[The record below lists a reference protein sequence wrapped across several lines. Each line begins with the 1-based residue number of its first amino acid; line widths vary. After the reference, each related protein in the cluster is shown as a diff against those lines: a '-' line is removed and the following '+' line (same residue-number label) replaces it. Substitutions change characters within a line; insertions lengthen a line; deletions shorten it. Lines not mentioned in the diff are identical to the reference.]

1 MKCGAGPLDRS
12 NVSNDQDLIAISSVG
27 NMNEGNTDHTVGTSI
42 AGVQDII
49 HLIDLDQRSEGGTG
63 PLVGTSN
70 NKEDGLLMNMRG
82 NTNQNM
88 KKTQLSITQFT
99 TRIVCCNGH
108 MGSLVDTME
117 TRDGAGENNGA
128 FADTGSAQIHSHQ
141 VEHSR

>member
-49 HLIDLDQRSEGGTG
+49 HLIDLNQRSEGGTG

-99 TRIVCCNGH
+99 TRIVERGDTTAL
-108 MGSLVDTME
+108 MVEGGDTEIVGIVDW
-117 TRDGAGENNGA
+117 G
-128 FADTGSAQIHSHQ
+128 
-141 VEHSR
+141 